1 MARRMATQRP
11 VGRGLISIPR
21 RLVAILLALLLLVAG
36 SLALRIGQG
45 GALTLT
51 SSDGYTS
58 VMPDPSDGTVTPDT
72 PYDSGQAID
81 VVVTANPVIN
91 AAGLAAASLPDT
103 GTFYVIECSDTGG
116 TSAGLPTSVGQCD
129 NGTLTTT
136 PKAADG
142 SVNQT
147 GGNAFPVYSLP
158 TAATNF
164 DTTATCG
171 LSPNPCVVAIFAV
184 SPSAGGFADPHLFSA
199 PFDVS
204 AGDGSNTGDNPGDG
218 SAPVTTAT
226 SPTNS
231 TVLTSQAILA
241 ADGSDTSKITVTLK
255 DTNGAAVTTGKQ
267 VSLSQG
273 SGHST
278 IDVQGVPSTTA
289 TTDASGQAVFSV
301 TDTTA
306 EPVTYT
312 VTDTSDSNL
321 QLSTQPTIT
330 FATPTVTPA
339 NSSITANPTAVAQAG
354 SSTITV
360 TLDDQA
366 TAPQPLAGKLV
377 TLAQGPGGSVIT
389 PASPGSDTTNI
400 QGKATFTVTD
410 TTAQTVTYTATGDG
424 VALTGHSASVTFGTL
439 TASATASLV
448 TADNPVVSS
457 VANGGS
463 QPTGGVTVTLLAA
476 DGVSAVEGKTITLAA
491 SPGSSALVSPSSAVT
506 DANGQ
511 AVFSV
516 SDTTAESV
524 TFTAT
529 DTTDQ
534 LPIIPTATVTFE
546 AGPAD
551 ANQSSVTADP
561 STVPNDGHTAS
572 TITVGLHDQQGNPV
586 AGKLVTL
593 TASSSSPVITAV
605 SPVTD
610 AGGNATFAVTDVVQ
624 EVVTFTA
631 VDSSDNLTLAQAA
644 TIDFKQPTEAGQST
658 ITVNQYRIPANGVT
672 PAVVSVTLR
681 DGQGNPLDGM
691 AVSAQAAPADGA
703 EIVPVQQSDA
713 PAAGVTDAQGRATFW
728 VFDAKAEVVTITAT
742 DTTDGVA
749 VTQSVPVVFTAGLP
763 QPAQSSVTA
772 SPLAVPS
779 DGHTTSLITVTLH
792 DSYDNPVPGKSIT
805 LSGRGGAFKVS
816 PISEVTDQN
825 GQATLSV
832 SDSTSEYVTFAAEDT
847 TDSLAIGT
855 ATVTFGTPPP
865 TGENS
870 TFFASPSSVPDD
882 GTTASTITV
891 FLRDE
896 DRRGVSGRTVVI
908 HAAGGHSALDHAFAV
923 TDANGEATFHV
934 TDATSE
940 QVDFTAVDATDN
952 LTLPTT
958 VQVTFQ
964 GSMGSIPSGPVSW
977 VANGSNAPF
986 SSGQFIEVTV
996 GANSTLPAG
1005 SGMYIEECAA
1015 PGGVIPT
1022 APSQCDPK
1030 TAQTQELFT
1039 NSDGSASYM
1048 NYAVFALPDL
1058 VSLGEPA
1065 SGGPTCNLSSQC
1077 VFYLGENPTNFSLPH
1092 LWSSFFYVNP
1102 GAGTDNGANPG
1113 NGLPEVPY
1121 VLALPLLAVGI
1132 LIGFALIRRRR
1143 SRVGGF

>member
-1 MARRMATQRP
+1 MADNGSTRAGRTSVRARRAVVAM
-11 VGRGLISIPR
+11 VGTF
-21 RLVAILLALLLLVAG
+21 LLVICG
-36 SLALRIGQG
+36 FTIVTELPG

-534 LPIIPTATVTFE
+534 LPIMPTATVTFE
-546 AGPAD
+546 PPGASGTTSA
-551 ANQSSVTADP
+551 VT
-561 STVPNDGHTAS
+561 
-572 TITVGLHDQQGNPV
+572 
-586 AGKLVTL
+586 
-593 TASSSSPVITAV
+593 V
-605 SPVTD
+605 SPV
-610 AGGNATFAVTDVVQ
+610 APG
-624 EVVTFTA
+624 
-631 VDSSDNLTLAQAA
+631 
-644 TIDFKQPTEAGQST
+644 
-658 ITVNQYRIPANGVT
+658 TVPADGVT
-672 PAVVSVTLR
+672 SATLTVTIK
-681 DGQGNPLDGM
+681 DQFGNPL
-691 AVSAQAAPADGA
+691 ANKVVS
-703 EIVPVQQSDA
+703 I
-713 PAAGVTDAQGRATFW
+713 AGVVTGTGVPSQTSRVAAQVGTGGVVADTTDSSGKVEFLANDTA
-728 VFDAKAEVVTITAT
+728 AESVTYQAT
-742 DTTDGVA
+742 DTTDTVVVA
-749 VTQSVPVVFTAGLP
+749 QTVNVTYTAGVP
-763 QPAQSSVTA
+763 QVSDSSVAA
-772 SPLAVPS
+772 SPTAVPA
-779 DGHTTSLITVTLH
+779 DGSTPSTITVVIADH
-792 DSYDNPVPGKSIT
+792 NGNPVPGK
-805 LSGRGGAFKVS
+805 
-816 PISEVTDQN
+816 
-825 GQATLSV
+825 
-832 SDSTSEYVTFAAEDT
+832 
-847 TDSLAIGT
+847 
-855 ATVTFGTPPP
+855 TVTLTALNG
-865 TGENS
+865 
-870 TFFASPSSVPDD
+870 SSVVVGSSP
-882 GTTASTITV
+882 TTN
-891 FLRDE
+891 
-896 DRRGVSGRTVVI
+896 
-908 HAAGGHSALDHAFAV
+908 SA
-923 TDANGEATFHV
+923 GEATFEV
-934 TDATSE
+934 ADSTAEIVAYRATDSSDSLALVGEEVAVTFGSPAPVVPVIADSVILSNRITVPADGSSAATITVILNDGNGLGLSGKRISLVSSPSSSSVLPATGTTDATGAAA
-940 QVDFTAVDATDN
+940 FTVTDRTPGIVTYSISDLSDGIPLTGLSTTVTFMFAPNAAASNSSAPLNKPIVSIAATPDGSGYWLAASDGGVFTKGDAHFYGSTGSLRLNKPIVGMAATPDGKGYWLVAADGGIFREGDATFYGSAGALHLNKPIVGMAATPDGKGYWLVAADGGVFTEGDAIFYGSTGALHLN
-952 LTLPTT
+952 KPIVGMAATPDGRGYWLVAADGGVFREGDAAFYGSAGALHLNKPIVGMAATPDGKGYWLVASDGGIFRAGDAAFYGSTGSLHLNKPIVGMATT
-958 VQVTFQ
+958 ADGKGYWLAASDGGIFRGGDAVFY
-964 GSMGSIPSGPVSW
+964 GSM
-977 VANGSNAPF
+977 
-986 SSGQFIEVTV
+986 
-996 GANSTLPAG
+996 AG
-1005 SGMYIEECAA
+1005 
-1015 PGGVIPT
+1015 
-1022 APSQCDPK
+1022 
-1030 TAQTQELFT
+1030 
-1039 NSDGSASYM
+1039 
-1048 NYAVFALPDL
+1048 
-1058 VSLGEPA
+1058 
-1065 SGGPTCNLSSQC
+1065 
-1077 VFYLGENPTNFSLPH
+1077 
-1092 LWSSFFYVNP
+1092 
-1102 GAGTDNGANPG
+1102 
-1113 NGLPEVPY
+1113 
-1121 VLALPLLAVGI
+1121 
-1132 LIGFALIRRRR
+1132 
-1143 SRVGGF
+1143 